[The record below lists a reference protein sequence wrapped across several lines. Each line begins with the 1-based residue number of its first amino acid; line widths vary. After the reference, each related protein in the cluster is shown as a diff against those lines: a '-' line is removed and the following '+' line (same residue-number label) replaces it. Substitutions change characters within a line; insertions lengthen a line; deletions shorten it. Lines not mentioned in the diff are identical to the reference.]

1 MKAGDIVET
10 PTKSTSTN
18 DLSGRTT
25 VVVGASRGL
34 GRGIARAFAE
44 AGAPVVAVART
55 GPALAELAG
64 ASPNIATEIAD
75 AGANIEY
82 VSMERPDGDRVVNM
96 FFSVQ
101 VRDRRHLAHVMRALR
116 RLSEVKRVH
125 RART

>member
-1 MKAGDIVET
+1 LVHTRDCQTLRKSRVDTDQIVDVEWAPQVTGVFEAGVRLLVD
-10 PTKSTSTN
+10 
-18 DLSGRTT
+18 DQ
-25 VVVGASRGL
+25 RGL
-34 GRGIARAFAE
+34 LAR
-44 AGAPVVAVART
+44 
-55 GPALAELAG
+55 L
-64 ASPNIATEIAD
+64 ATEIAD

-116 RLSEVKRVH
+116 RIPEVKRVQ